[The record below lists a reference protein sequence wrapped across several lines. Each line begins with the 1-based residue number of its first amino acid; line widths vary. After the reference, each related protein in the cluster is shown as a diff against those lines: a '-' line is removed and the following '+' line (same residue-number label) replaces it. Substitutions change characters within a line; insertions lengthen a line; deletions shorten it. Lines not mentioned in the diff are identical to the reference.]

1 MRRKSVPPVVWA
13 ALAIP
18 VLWAAVLAAGV
29 YESGMNLFELMER
42 LSEAGLHPFDLRL
55 TAYTPRFLLAFLLL
69 YGGAVVLYILFRQ
82 GKPQAGGGIRLRPMG
97 QCAAAQWEICGQ
109 KLGQ

>member
-1 MRRKSVPPVVWA
+1 MRSKSVPPVVWA

-29 YESGMNLFELMER
+29 YENGMNLFQLLGR

-55 TAYTPRFLLAFLLL
+55 TAYTPRFLLALMLL
-69 YGGAVVLYILFRQ
+69 YGGTVVRQ